1 MLKIGNINI
10 KNPILLAPMAGIT
23 DHPFRL
29 ICKKQGAGLVYTEF
43 VSAEG
48 IIRENEKTLN
58 MIRFTEAERPI
69 GVQIF
74 GDKPEALSQSAKYIY
89 DTFNP
94 DIIDINFGCPVPKV
108 TKKGGGSAALKDLCL
123 MEDIVNAVV
132 ESVNIPVTAKMR
144 LGWDK
149 NSMKFKEAGILL
161 QKSGIK
167 AVTLHARTT
176 SQQFTGN
183 ADWQYIKELKE
194 ILDIPIIGNGDVRS
208 YDDYKQMI
216 DYTKCDGVM
225 IGRAALGNPWI
236 FKKILNKDSEETKL
250 SDIKEMCIYHVDLL
264 NKNKPK
270 PVAVNLSKKHL
281 SYYLKSF
288 NGANTIRKEIMKSD
302 NVSDMLDILK
312 AI

>member
-149 NSMKFKEAGILL
+149 NSMKFKEAGVLL

-194 ILDIPIIGNGDVRS
+194 ILDIPIIGNGDVCS

-216 DYTKCDGVM
+216 DYTKCDAVM

-288 NGANTIRKEIMKSD
+288 NGASTIRKEIMKSD